1 MKHNKKSAKKHA
13 LIIAIIAGT
22 AVVAG
27 AVGTII
33 SNVKRYKAE

>member
-13 LIIAIIAGT
+13 LVVAIIAGT

-27 AVGTII
+27 VVGTIV
-33 SNVKRYKAE
+33 SKAKKDKAA